1 MKFADYPIWA
11 RLAAWALLLLL
22 LASVLFPFFWM
33 LSTSFKTLED
43 YAANPFG
50 PPTALVV
57 GNVTEAWEIGGFLRL
72 YANSFF
78 ITLVSVTGLVTFC
91 GMAGY
96 AFAHFRFPAK
106 SLFFFYFLAGMMI
119 PPQVIL
125 IPAFKMMSL
134 MGLVNTY
141 YAVIL
146 TYLAWVPFAIY
157 FFRAY
162 FQGIPAELVEAAR
175 IDGASEISI
184 FFRVMLPLA
193 RPAVVTVAIIY
204 FVWIFNDF
212 MWPLVYLT
220 NNDMRTVTLGMM
232 NFQGQYSSATTLK
245 TAALMLATLPPVIV
259 FLIFRRQ
266 IQGGLVDGALKS

>member
-22 LASVLFPFFWM
+22 LSSVLFPFFWM

-43 YAANPFG
+43 YASNPFG

-57 GNVTEAWEIGGFLRL
+57 GNVTEAWEIGSFLRL
-72 YANSFF
+72 YANSLF

-91 GMAGY
+91 AMAGY

-106 SLFFFYFLAGMMI
+106 SFLFFYFLAGMMI

-141 YAVIL
+141 YSVIL

-220 NNDMRTVTLGMM
+220 NNEMRTVTLGMM

-266 IQGGLVDGALKS
+266 IQGGLVDGALKH

>member
-1 MKFADYPIWA
+1 MSFSDYPLWA
-11 RLAAWALLLLL
+11 RMAAWFLLLLL
-22 LASVLFPFFWM
+22 LATVIFPFYWM
-33 LSTSFKTLED
+33 VVTSLKSLEE

-50 PPTALVV
+50 IPTQPIL
-57 GNVTEAWEIGGFLRL
+57 GNLKEAWEIGNFLRL
-72 YANSFF
+72 YINSLL
-78 ITLVSVTGLVTFC
+78 ITVVSVTGIVSFC
-91 GMAGY
+91 GAAGY
-96 AFAHFRFPAK
+96 AFAHFEFRGKAL
-106 SLFFFYFLAGMMI
+106 LFLYFLAGMMI

-141 YAVIL
+141 YSVIL
-146 TYLAWVPFAIY
+146 TYFAWVPFAIY

-162 FQGIPAELVEAAR
+162 FAGIPKELVEAAR
-175 IDGASEISI
+175 IDGASELSI

-193 RPAVVTVAIIY
+193 RPAFVTVAIIY

-212 MWPLVYLT
+212 MWPLVYLNST
-220 NNDMRTVTLGMM
+220 EVRTVTLGMM

-259 FLIFRRQ
+259 FLIFRKQ
-266 IQGGLVDGALKS
+266 IQGGLVEGALKS

>member
-1 MKFADYPIWA
+1 MKFTDYPIWA
-11 RLAAWALLLLL
+11 RLAAWGLLLLL

-43 YAANPFG
+43 YASNPFG

-57 GNVTEAWEIGGFLRL
+57 GNVTEAWEIGSFLRL
-72 YANSFF
+72 YANSLF
-78 ITLVSVTGLVTFC
+78 ITLVSVAGLVTFC

-106 SLFFFYFLAGMMI
+106 SFLFFYFLAGMMI

-141 YAVIL
+141 YSVVL

-157 FFRAY
+157 FFRTY

-175 IDGASEISI
+175 IDGASEIAI

-266 IQGGLVDGALKS
+266 IQGGLVDGALKH

>member
-11 RLAAWALLLLL
+11 RLAGWALLFGL

-50 PPTALVV
+50 PPASLVI
-57 GNVTEAWEIGGFLRL
+57 GNVTEAWEIGSFLRL
-72 YANSFF
+72 YVNSLF
-78 ITLVSVTGLVTFC
+78 ITLVSVTGLVTIC

-106 SLFFFYFLAGMMI
+106 SFLFFYFLAGMMI

-141 YAVIL
+141 YSVIL

-175 IDGASEISI
+175 IDGASEIAI
-184 FFRVMLPLA
+184 FFRIMLPLA

-220 NNDMRTVTLGMM
+220 NNEMRTVTLGMM

-266 IQGGLVDGALKS
+266 IQGGLVDGALKH

>member
-1 MKFADYPIWA
+1 MKFADYPLWA
-11 RLAAWALLLLL
+11 RLAAWGLLLLL

-33 LSTSFKTLED
+33 LVTSFKSLED

-50 PPTALVV
+50 LPRAFVASNL
-57 GNVTEAWEIGGFLRL
+57 TEAWDIGGFLRL
-72 YANSFF
+72 YANSLF
-78 ITLVSVTGLVTFC
+78 ITVVSVAGLVTFC

-106 SLFFFYFLAGMMI
+106 SFLFFYFLAGMMI

-141 YAVIL
+141 WSVIL

-175 IDGASEISI
+175 IDGASEMSI
-184 FFRVMLPLA
+184 FFRIMLPLA

-220 NNDMRTVTLGMM
+220 NNEMRTVTLGMM

-245 TAALMLATLPPVIV
+245 TAALLLATLPPVIV

>member
-1 MKFADYPIWA
+1 MRFADYPVWA
-11 RLAAWALLLLL
+11 RLAAWALLLIL

-33 LSTSFKTLED
+33 LSTSFKSLED

-50 PPTALVV
+50 PPGALVA
-57 GNVTEAWEIGGFLRL
+57 GNVTEAWEIGNFLRL
-72 YANSFF
+72 YANSLF
-78 ITLVSVTGLVTFC
+78 ITLVSVSGLFI
-91 GMAGY
+91 
-96 AFAHFRFPAK
+96 
-106 SLFFFYFLAGMMI
+106 YFLAGMMI

-141 YAVIL
+141 SAVIL

-184 FFRVMLPLA
+184 FFRIMLPLA

-266 IQGGLVDGALKS
+266 IQGGLVDGALKH

>member
-1 MKFADYPIWA
+1 MRFTDYPLWA
-11 RLAAWALLLLL
+11 RIAAWTLLLLL
-22 LASVLFPFFWM
+22 LATVVFPFYWM
-33 LSTSFKTLED
+33 VVTSLKSLEE

-50 PPTALVV
+50 IPKQPILGNLV
-57 GNVTEAWEIGGFLRL
+57 EAWEIGNFLRL
-72 YANSFF
+72 YANSLL
-78 ITLVSVTGLVTFC
+78 ITVVSVAGIVSFC
-91 GMAGY
+91 GAAGY
-96 AFAHFRFPAK
+96 AFAHFEIRGKAL
-106 SLFFFYFLAGMMI
+106 LFLYFLAGMMI

-141 YAVIL
+141 YSVIL
-146 TYLAWVPFAIY
+146 TYFAWVPFAIY

-162 FQGIPAELVEAAR
+162 FAGIPRELIEAAR
-175 IDGASEISI
+175 IDGASEFSI

-193 RPAVVTVAIIY
+193 RPAFVTVAIIY

-212 MWPLVYLT
+212 MWPLVYLNST
-220 NNDMRTVTLGMM
+220 EVRTVTLGMM

-259 FLIFRRQ
+259 FLIFRKQ
-266 IQGGLVDGALKS
+266 IQGGLVEGALKS